1 MKINHNPDHTTYSI
15 VFFTPPSK
23 QKQKTRQSIL
33 FCKLFGGFL
42 SKSFLL
48 VSIYGVTYIELF
60 TKKSFTIP
68 YFMQMHL
75 YSGDLRFVEG
85 RALADLL
92 PFLTP
97 EVGRGLVS
105 IQLCMMYYLFLVT
118 SN

>member
-48 VSIYGVTYIELF
+48 VSIYGVTCTLSYLQKIIYYALF
-60 TKKSFTIP
+60 HADASLQQGSPVRRRQSIGGSAAIP
-68 YFMQMHL
+68 
-75 YSGDLRFVEG
+75 R
-85 RALADLL
+85 
-92 PFLTP
+92 P
-97 EVGRGLVS
+97 E
-105 IQLCMMYYLFLVT
+105 
-118 SN
+118 NW

>member
-48 VSIYGVTYIELF
+48 VSIYGVTCTLSYLQKIIYYALF
-60 TKKSFTIP
+60 HADASLQRGSSAQRRQSTSGSATIP
-68 YFMQMHL
+68 RP
-75 YSGDLRFVEG
+75 GG
-85 RALADLL
+85 R
-92 PFLTP
+92 
-97 EVGRGLVS
+97 
-105 IQLCMMYYLFLVT
+105 
-118 SN
+118 